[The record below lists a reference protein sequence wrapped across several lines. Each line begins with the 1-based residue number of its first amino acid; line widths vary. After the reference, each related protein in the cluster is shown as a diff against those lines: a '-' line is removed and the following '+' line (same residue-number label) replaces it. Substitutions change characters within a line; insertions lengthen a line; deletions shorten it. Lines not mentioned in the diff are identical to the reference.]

1 MSKTTPEEALQRATK
16 HRINLMYSSDFVKLA
31 ALIDEVRGVDAEPS
45 ITVHKDAS
53 GVVWLNFVAPSGTKA
68 MLSLNNVINDRSN
81 TFTTRAMADAI
92 NAYTHPAPSQPAAPV
107 ELPVV
112 MNKITPP
119 PAYACIRRASGE
131 DKCSRWCGD
140 SAKCIASPM
149 LEEAK
154 AAIKLR
160 YTGQGAASEPESTN
174 PYRAGSNA
182 ALYWQAGHDAAQSAI
197 AAGRKAS

>member
-1 MSKTTPEEALQRATK
+1 MSKTTPEEAKALGNEYGYPVHESGDYFEFHIGR
-16 HRINLMYSSDFVKLA
+16 LA
-31 ALIDEVRGVDAEPS
+31 ALIDEVRGVDAEPVPALLRFNELRGDDYES
-45 ITVHKDAS
+45 PLERLRFFCSLAMSGQDWLDVEPFLDA
-53 GVVWLNFVAPSGTKA
+53 LYMN
-68 MLSLNNVINDRSN
+68 
-81 TFTTRAMADAI
+81 
-92 NAYTHPAPSQPAAPV
+92 PAPSQPAAPV

-119 PAYACIRRASGE
+119 PAYACICRASGE

-182 ALYWQAGHDAAQSAI
+182 ALYWQAGHDAAQAAI

>member
-1 MSKTTPEEALQRATK
+1 MSKTTPEEAKALGK
-16 HRINLMYSSDFVKLA
+16 KYCLVLYGWDFERLA
-31 ALIDEVRGVDAEPS
+31 ALIDEVRGVDAEPVAWL
-45 ITVHKDAS
+45 VHPIMVDAV
-53 GVVWLNFVAPSGTKA
+53 GNFTGYGQPR
-68 MLSLNNVINDRSN
+68 LSFADVYYGARSEPL
-81 TFTTRAMADAI
+81 
-92 NAYTHPAPSQPAAPV
+92 YTHPAPSQPAASV

-140 SAKCIASPM
+140 SAKCIASSM

-154 AAIKLR
+154 AAMKSR
-160 YTGQGAASEPESTN
+160 YISQGAASEPESTN
-174 PYRAGSNA
+174 PYRVGSNA
-182 ALYWQAGHDAAQSAI
+182 ATWWQRGHDDAQAAI